1 MVYLGIF
8 IFVVCLIAF
17 FRKKDTKARED
28 AQDAFWERETRA
40 NHIRRQDISGL
51 PYLTIPLDRLPIG
64 TFDHPDLIA
73 CEDTLKALSSEKIL
87 NLSNQTNTDLK
98 LAYGL
103 ANLEALSGYDQNFAT
118 LCRTLV
124 SYAECLLKLEH
135 PAEAQTVL
143 EYGISC
149 GSDHSQNYRLL
160 ADLYR
165 SQNASD
171 RLSELRKH
179 AEDLDSPMKNTILK
193 YIGE

>member
-17 FRKKDTKARED
+17 FRKRDTRASED
-28 AQDAFWERETRA
+28 ARDAFWEREREA
-40 NHIRRQDISGL
+40 NHTRRQDISGL
-51 PYLTIPLDRLPIG
+51 PYLTIPLDQLPIG
-64 TFDHPDLIA
+64 IFDQPELKE
-73 CEDTLKALSSEKIL
+73 CEETLKALSGEKIL

-103 ANLEALSGYDQNFAT
+103 ANLDALSEYDQNFAT

-124 SYAECLLKLEH
+124 SYAECLLALEY

-149 GSDHSQNYRLL
+149 GSDHSKNYRLL
-160 ADLYR
+160 AELYR
-165 SQNASD
+165 SQNASEKLD
-171 RLSELRKH
+171 ELRKQ
-179 AEDLDSPMKNTILK
+179 AEALESPMKHAILK
-193 YIGE
+193 CFDS